1 VDSTSLTK
9 KLDDLSKKLLMEQ
22 QTANLSM
29 NAKSDLM
36 SSRLNNSCQ
45 DAIEKFTTMAN
56 QGMKIKD
63 AQMRQW
69 ANFMLTP
76 TAPKEMEDIDSGSS
90 IYSENFEFRFEGLK
104 KQRSKEEDNCNDGG
118 SSVMSMIENFEKL

>member
-1 VDSTSLTK
+1 VDSASLTK

-22 QTANLSM
+22 QQTANLSV

-36 SSRLNNSCQ
+36 SSRLNNSCH

-69 ANFMLTP
+69 ANFMLS
-76 TAPKEMEDIDSGSS
+76 APKEKEDVDSGSS

-104 KQRSKEEDNCNDGG
+104 KQRSKCEDNNYNDG